1 MAKFKVGDKVIA
13 KKGAPYA
20 ITTNGWRGVVTRIR
34 KDSGTM
40 YVSGQEFR
48 GKLGTSVES
57 KYFDLDTSCN
67 QKIVITADGMST
79 TAKLYDGKTVIKT
92 ATAKCSPDDTFDFET
107 GARIAF
113 DRLTG
118 YVVPVVPVAP
128 ARENIFDWDGF
139 KKGKFAVSVNKDNIR
154 AFRAEA
160 KKYALTFGDDDEIF
174 DPFASDFTV
183 VLELFH
189 AKSVSPKNE
198 RLIIVDSGYLKIQLP
213 STLSSLEVV
222 RW

>member
-13 KKGAPYA
+13 KKGAPYV
-20 ITTNGWRGVVTRIR
+20 ITTNGWRGVVTGI
-34 KDSGTM
+34 
-40 YVSGQEFR
+40 
-48 GKLGTSVES
+48 GKTGYMMKVTGHGLYLKGDVLVNQ
-57 KYFDLDTSCN
+57 KYFDFDRSD
-67 QKIVITADGMST
+67 QKIVITTDGITT
-79 TAKLYDGKTVIKT
+79 TARLYSGKTVTKT
-92 ATAKCSPDDTFDFET
+92 ATAKCSPDDTFSFEM

-118 YVVPVVPVAP
+118 LVAPVAP
-128 ARENIFDWDGF
+128 ARENVFDWDDF
-139 KKGKFAVSVNKDNIR
+139 KKGKFVVSVNKDNIR

-160 KKYALTFGDDDEIF
+160 KKHGLTFGDDDEIF

-183 VLELFH
+183 VLEFLELFH

-198 RLIIVDSGYLKIQLP
+198 RLIIVDGRYLKIQLP

>member
-13 KKGAPYA
+13 KKGAPYG
-20 ITTNGWRGVVTRIR
+20 ITTNGWRGVVI
-34 KDSGTM
+34 GI
-40 YVSGQEFR
+40 
-48 GKLGTSVES
+48 GKTSYMMRVKGHGFSEKADVLVEQ

-67 QKIVITADGMST
+67 QKIVITTDGITT
-79 TAKLYDGKTVIKT
+79 TAKLYSGKTVIKT

-113 DRLTG
+113 NRLTG
-118 YVVPVVPVAP
+118 YVVPVAP
-128 ARENIFDWDGF
+128 ARENMFDWDGF

-183 VLELFH
+183 VLEFLELFH

-198 RLIIVDSGYLKIQLP
+198 RLIIVDGGYLKI
-213 STLSSLEVV
+213 
-222 RW
+222 